1 MSLTYPH
8 FLFFDPPIVPSRFNS
23 PSAERGVG
31 GKKVRKGLVKIGI
44 GLLSAAFIWVISL
57 LAGFDIAE
65 ISTWYLIPLA
75 GIGFAILTIIGIPV
89 LIYGIIAEPKQPTEV
104 PRIIAEPMPPTEVPE
119 IKARVQK
126 TIYPTFRL
134 MSKLKFGALFIVV
147 GFLMRLFL
155 VNVVAK
161 EIADAETIITGG
173 DWLLVLF
180 AVIGILII
188 GFGIAEFA
196 IAKKKLSW

>member
-1 MSLTYPH
+1 
-8 FLFFDPPIVPSRFNS
+8 
-23 PSAERGVG
+23 
-31 GKKVRKGLVKIGI
+31 VRKGLVKIGI
-44 GLLSAAFIWVISL
+44 GLLSAAFIWVILL

-89 LIYGIIAEPKQPTEV
+89 LIYGIIAKPKQPTEV

-188 GFGIAEFA
+188 GLGIAEFA
-196 IAKKKLSW
+196 IAKKKPSW